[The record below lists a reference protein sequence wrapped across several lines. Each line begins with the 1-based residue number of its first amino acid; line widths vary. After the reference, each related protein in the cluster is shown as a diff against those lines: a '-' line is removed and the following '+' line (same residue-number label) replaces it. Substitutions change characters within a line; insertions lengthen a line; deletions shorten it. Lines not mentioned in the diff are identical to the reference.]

1 MEEEEVDKEVVVD
14 KEVDKVVEV
23 DEVVEEVDEVVDEEV
38 NEVEEEVVD
47 EVVDEVVPLLAVA
60 LTRDHKPEDPVERE
74 RIERLGGRV
83 MRKPG
88 GPCRVAWRR
97 PLVAHCGPGQQSSA
111 TEDIPF
117 LTVSR
122 SLGDLW
128 SYDFASA
135 QFVVSPEPDVSA
147 YRLDPGHHRYL
158 ASGGGAGG
166 CAAGGAGGCA
176 GGGAGGCAGGAA
188 AGCAAG
194 GSGGCAGGAA
204 GGCAGGCAAG
214 GAGCCAGGASSSSSN
229 SSSSSGVDLTLAQAL
244 VAEALSRWHR
254 LGTKADNVSAVVARL
269 CPSAASPAPR
279 LGADGAAGAE
289 LVAGGGGMVA
299 GGGGGGAVRASALA
313 RSGTEVLRG
322 PGTEELPSNNSSSNN
337 NSSSSGNSSSGKF
350 TPLLADLGCSQEE
363 IPSKRSRRSGPHEGT
378 ASD

>member
-1 MEEEEVDKEVVVD
+1 MSSPLKLIVSADSNRGGRRYMEDITEVSTEGDGD
-14 KEVDKVVEV
+14 AIF
-23 DEVVEEVDEVVDEEV
+23 
-38 NEVEEEVVD
+38 
-47 EVVDEVVPLLAVA
+47 LAVF
-60 LTRDHKPEDPVERE
+60 DGH
-74 RIERLGGRV
+74 
-83 MRKPG
+83 G
-88 GPCRVAWRR
+88 GPQAARFARR
-97 PLVAHCGPGQQSSA
+97 CLWPSIRAQPGLWGA
-111 TEDIPF
+111 TDPAGVCHAIRDGF
-117 LTVSR
+117 LACQR
-122 SLGDLW
+122 AMWEELGDLW

-158 ASGGGAGG
+158 VLATDGVWDVLTPTEAVAL
-166 CAAGGAGGCA
+166 CHRADAQQQH
-176 GGGAGGCAGGAA
+176 
-188 AGCAAG
+188 
-194 GSGGCAGGAA
+194 
-204 GGCAGGCAAG
+204 
-214 GAGCCAGGASSSSSN
+214 

-279 LGADGAAGAE
+279 LGADGAAGAV

-299 GGGGGGAVRASALA
+299 GGSGGGAVRASALA

-322 PGTEELPSNNSSSNN
+322 PGTEELPSNNSSSSNN
-337 NSSSSGNSSSGKF
+337 NSNSSSGNSSSGKF

>member
-1 MEEEEVDKEVVVD
+1 MARTTPWAFVRHVSTEGDGDAIFLAVFDGHGGPQAARFARRCLWPSIRAQPGLWGAADPAGVCHAIRDGFLACQRAMWEELGGSWPRTRQGHPSTTGTTACCCLIRGGDELYVAH
-14 KEVDKVVEV
+14 EVDKVVEV
-23 DEVVEEVDEVVDEEV
+23 GEVVEEVDKVVDEEV
-38 NEVEEEVVD
+38 DEVEE

-117 LTVSR
+117 LAVSR

-158 ASGGGAGG
+158 VLATD
-166 CAAGGAGGCA
+166 
-176 GGGAGGCAGGAA
+176 
-188 AGCAAG
+188 
-194 GSGGCAGGAA
+194 
-204 GGCAGGCAAG
+204 
-214 GAGCCAGGASSSSSN
+214 
-229 SSSSSGVDLTLAQAL
+229 GVWDVLTPTEAVALCHRADAQQQQRA
-244 VAEALSRWHR
+244 R
-254 LGTKADNVSAVVARL
+254 ARL
-269 CPSAASPAPR
+269 HTHTHLHTHKR
-279 LGADGAAGAE
+279 LH
-289 LVAGGGGMVA
+289 
-299 GGGGGGAVRASALA
+299 
-313 RSGTEVLRG
+313 TE
-322 PGTEELPSNNSSSNN
+322 T
-337 NSSSSGNSSSGKF
+337 
-350 TPLLADLGCSQEE
+350 
-363 IPSKRSRRSGPHEGT
+363 IPYLIGVGR
-378 ASD
+378 